1 MSSKLRNLTG
11 ACIAGAMC
19 ISSTV
24 ATAAVT
30 PASAVPKSS
39 TVVTCASTATAAAG
53 AAAAQAVAQPGCV
66 LPAVEPAVAAT
77 TQPVMTPI
85 LEEGGGFNLW
95 LPLLGLAAVV
105 GAVLLLRGDDDGEG
119 SLSAG

>member
-1 MSSKLRNLTG
+1 MRSKLRNLTG
-11 ACIAGAMC
+11 AFIAGTMC

-39 TVVTCASTATAAAG
+39 VVAACASTTAAAG
-53 AAAAQAVAQPGCV
+53 AAAAQAAARPGCV
-66 LPAVEPAVAAT
+66 LPAVEPAVVTT
-77 TQPVMTPI
+77 TQPVMTPM